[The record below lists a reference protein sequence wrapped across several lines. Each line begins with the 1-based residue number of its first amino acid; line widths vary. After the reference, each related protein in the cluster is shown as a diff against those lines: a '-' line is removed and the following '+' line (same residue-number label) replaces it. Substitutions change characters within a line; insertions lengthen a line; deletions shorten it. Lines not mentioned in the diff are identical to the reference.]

1 MARKHFPCGCDTV
14 SCQEPNQAASDVLYS
29 DHANSSDGLERKGS
43 AMRRLE
49 ISHITEYLFPSPV
62 SVLPHRLLLRPRENH
77 NVRIESSLLDIFPAH
92 TVQWKRDVLDN
103 SVAVVAFLQT
113 TDLIRIASTVV
124 IQHYDENPYD
134 FLIDDYA
141 LMHPFVYTASD
152 QTELEPF
159 LKPVYPYDREMVID
173 WLQESGWRQP
183 TQTFTLLHR
192 INQGIASGFS
202 YQIREEQGVQSP
214 GTTLRQR
221 SGSCRD
227 FAALFTDACRH
238 LGLASR
244 FVSGYLFTLAGD
256 ARNAATHAWAEVY
269 LPGAGW
275 KGFDPTSGE
284 VTGDRHVAVAVARH
298 PEAVPPV
305 AGDFVGTAQQR
316 PTLSV
321 TLRVREIAA

>member
-1 MARKHFPCGCDTV
+1 MRRCAGCQ
-14 SCQEPNQAASDVLYS
+14 SE
-29 DHANSSDGLERKGS
+29 GKGRLVPGTQNDLFATRSTQDLNFHPEKPS
-43 AMRRLE
+43 AMRRLQ
-49 ISHITEYLFPSPV
+49 INHLTEYRFPVPV

-77 NVRIESSLLDIFPAH
+77 NVRIESSLLDIFPAP

-103 SVAVVAFLQT
+103 SVCVVAITQP
-113 TDLIRIASTVV
+113 TDLLRIASTVV
-124 IQHYDENPYD
+124 IQHYDENPFD
-134 FLIDDYA
+134 FLVDDYA
-141 LMHPFVYTASD
+141 LMHPFAYTASD
-152 QTELEPF
+152 CIELAPF
-159 LKPVYPYDREMVID
+159 LKAVYPDDRERVVG
-173 WLQESGWRQP
+173 WLQASGWRQ
-183 TQTFTLLHR
+183 TSQTFTLLES
-192 INQGIASGFS
+192 INRGIASGFS
-202 YQIREEQGVQSP
+202 YQLREEQGVQSP
-214 GTTLRQR
+214 GTTLQTR

-227 FAALFTDACRH
+227 FAALFTEACRH

-244 FVSGYLFTLAGD
+244 FVSGYLFTWAGD

-305 AGDFVGTAQQR
+305 AGDFVGTALQR

-321 TLRVREIAA
+321 ILRVSEITA